1 MKINLFALGKRYD
14 VQGRYDGTSL
24 TVLKGSKVSDVT
36 TYGSQRDSL
45 INRKCRKDGDN
56 LILATDVAFQTPT
69 AAANFCTGGSV
80 NGWDFWK
87 DSSKRPLKDLVGHK
101 AIKRPR
107 KKKDLS
113 NDIQSSDE

>member
-1 MKINLFALGKRYD
+1 MKIKLFAIGKRYD

-24 TVLKGSKVSDVT
+24 IVLKGSKVSDVT

-69 AAANFCTGGSV
+69 AAANFCTGGSE
-80 NGWDFWK
+80 NGWNFWK
-87 DSSKRPLKDLVGHK
+87 DSSKRPLKDLVEHK
-101 AIKRPR
+101 VTQRPR
-107 KKKDLS
+107 KKKESPDNL
-113 NDIQSSDE
+113 

>member
-1 MKINLFALGKRYD
+1 MKIKLFAIGKRYD
-14 VQGRYDGTSL
+14 VQGRYDGASL
-24 TVLKGSKVSDVT
+24 TVLKGSRVSDVT

-45 INRKCRKDGDN
+45 INRKCRKDGEN

-87 DSSKRPLKDLVGHK
+87 DSSKRPLKALVEHK
-101 AIKRPR
+101 VIQRPR
-107 KKKDLS
+107 KKKES
-113 NDIQSSDE
+113 PNDI